1 MSSDPKNAH
10 KKLSMVTCTYKPSSM
25 EEDHWGLLT
34 TNLIP
39 SSVRVL
45 VFRNKA
51 ELIEQDTGHLPLASK
66 HMQREAYYTH
76 MQF

>member
-1 MSSDPKNAH
+1 
-10 KKLSMVTCTYKPSSM
+10 M